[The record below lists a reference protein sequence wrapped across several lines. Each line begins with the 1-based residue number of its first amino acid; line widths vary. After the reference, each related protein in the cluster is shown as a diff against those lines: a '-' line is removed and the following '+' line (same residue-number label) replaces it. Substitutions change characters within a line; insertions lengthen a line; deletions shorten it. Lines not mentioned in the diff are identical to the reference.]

1 MITSQRSHLELS
13 TPSGQ
18 EAEPFD
24 ANQLTRIG
32 YSGCMVAL
40 AWAVVA
46 CLLLF
51 INGGLVLALLLEFEA
66 EFDGTW
72 LRDERVAQLL
82 VLIGPVVLLVMQWWL
97 IDKLR
102 SYFPIRR

>member
-1 MITSQRSHLELS
+1 MTMSQRSQLDS
-13 TPSGQ
+13 AAPSGQ

-24 ANQLTRIG
+24 PSQLTRIG
-32 YSGCMVAL
+32 YSGCVATL

-51 INGGLVLALLLEFEA
+51 INGGLVLALLHEFGA

-72 LRDERVAQLL
+72 LRDERVTQLL
-82 VLIGPVVLLVMQWWL
+82 VLIGPVVLLVMQWWF

-102 SYFPIRR
+102 SYLPVRR